1 MPGKCAPQQKTRMTR
16 RLTREI
22 NRDETNEL
30 RIRIVCNFDE
40 PKTTQRGDNS
50 SPEVASTIRPK
61 VARRTG
67 TVFYH
72 GNSSHTGR
80 EDEEFFTPGKTRA
93 VWNFPFRDSIL
104 KLRNRVGK
112 NSRKRKKCVGRP
124 EIRKCLFPD
133 ERMRFFGNCKVME
146 FSLFSLFFRLNHL
159 L

>member
-1 MPGKCAPQQKTRMTR
+1 MTR

-30 RIRIVCNFDE
+30 HIRIVCNFDD
-40 PKTTQRGDNS
+40 PKTTQRDDNS
-50 SPEVASTIRPK
+50 SPEVASTTRPE
-61 VARRTG
+61 VSRRAG
-67 TVFYH
+67 TVFYQ
-72 GNSSHTGR
+72 GNSSRHTAR
-80 EDEEFFTPGKTRA
+80 EDEELFTPGKTRA

-112 NSRKRKKCVGRP
+112 NSRKRKKCAGRP

-146 FSLFSLFFRLNHL
+146 FSFFLSFL
-159 L
+159 LPK